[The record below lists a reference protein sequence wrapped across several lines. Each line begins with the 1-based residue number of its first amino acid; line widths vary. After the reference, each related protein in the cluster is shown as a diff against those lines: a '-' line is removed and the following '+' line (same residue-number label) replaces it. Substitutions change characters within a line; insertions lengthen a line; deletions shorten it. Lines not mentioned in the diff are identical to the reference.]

1 MIKRMIGTEIKV
13 GLLVLAGVIL
23 LFYMSFRVEKFGF
36 FRDKGYELSVVFDNA
51 TGLDKRT
58 PVYIAGVQV
67 GNIGNIS
74 LEGYK
79 AKATLFIKKGVNIPV
94 DSTIAIKSQG
104 LLGDK
109 YLEVIPGT
117 GKQFLAKGDMLR
129 DVVSSPG
136 FDQLFAR
143 IDTAAKNFG
152 DTMGE
157 FKGLIG
163 EGEKANI
170 KKSIENIQVAS
181 TDFRD
186 LLRTNKED
194 VNRII
199 SSSATI
205 SDKLGTI
212 VKDVEDGK
220 GTLGLLVKDESLY
233 NDAKDVVASLKSI
246 SSDIE
251 QGEGTLGKLAK
262 DDTLYL
268 ETEKALKK
276 VQKGAEG
283 IQEMTPV
290 TILGTIFGFLR

>member
-1 MIKRMIGTEIKV
+1 MMKRMMTTEVKV
-13 GLLVLAGVIL
+13 GLLVLAGVVL

-36 FRDKGYELSVVFDNA
+36 FRNKGYELSVVFDNA
-51 TGLDKRT
+51 VGLDKRT

-67 GNIGNIS
+67 GNISEIN
-74 LEGYK
+74 LEEYK
-79 AKATLFIKKGVNIPV
+79 AKAALYIKKGVNIPV
-94 DSTIAIKSQG
+94 DSTIAIRSQG

-109 YLEVIPGT
+109 YLEIIPGT
-117 GKQFLAKGDMLR
+117 GKQFLADKGAIGN
-129 DVVSSPG
+129 VSSSPG

-143 IDTAAKNFG
+143 IDTAAKNFD

-157 FKGLIG
+157 LKGIIG
-163 EGEKANI
+163 ENEKANI

-186 LLRTNKED
+186 LLRTNKQD
-194 VNRII
+194 INVIV
-199 SSSATI
+199 SKSATI
-205 SDKLGTI
+205 SDRLDTI
-212 VKDVEDGK
+212 VKDVENGK
-220 GTLGLLVKDESLY
+220 GTLGLLVKDETLY
-233 NDAKDVVASLKSI
+233 NDAKEMVASLKSI

-262 DDTLYL
+262 DDTLYV
-268 ETEKALKK
+268 ETEKAVKK

-283 IQEMTPV
+283 IQEMTPI